1 MVVRFWSARTTELR
15 LPEYLRHF
23 NQHVLPHLR
32 SKEGFIEARV
42 LTQSDGVVVEMI
54 VETLWASLAAI
65 ERFAGPDRESAVVAE
80 EAVHLLTSYDHRVRH
95 YEVNVR
101 EEHHS
106 LASSSKSSRS
116 DR

>member
-23 NQHVLPHLR
+23 NNHVLPHLR
-32 SKEGFIEARV
+32 SKEGFLEARV

-54 VETLWASLAAI
+54 VETLWTSFESI

-80 EAVHLLTSYDHRVRH
+80 EAVHLLTSHDRRVRH
-95 YEVNVR
+95 YEVKVR
-101 EEHHS
+101 EQHHAK
-106 LASSSKSSRS
+106 ASSSS
-116 DR
+116 

>member
-23 NQHVLPHLR
+23 KAHVLPHLH
-32 SKEGFIEARV
+32 SKEGFLEARV
-42 LTQSDGVVVEMI
+42 LSQSDGVVVELI
-54 VETLWASLAAI
+54 VETLWASIEAI

-80 EAVHLLTSYDHRVRH
+80 DAVHLLTSYERRVRH

-101 EEHHS
+101 EEPPS
-106 LASSSKSSRS
+106 SASSS
-116 DR
+116 

>member
-23 NQHVLPHLR
+23 NHRVLPHLR

-54 VETLWASLAAI
+54 VETLWASLEAI
-65 ERFAGPDRESAVVAE
+65 ERFAGSDRESAVVAE
-80 EAVHLLTSYDHRVRH
+80 EAVHLLTSYDRRVRH
-95 YEVNVR
+95 YEVVVR
-101 EEHHS
+101 EEHRAV
-106 LASSSKSSRS
+106 ASTSS
-116 DR
+116 